1 MKRKKVFNGVQ
12 GDEKVT
18 QWELSK
24 LDSSD
29 NNFDST
35 EMNVVI
41 SVIWVNE
48 RTIWTILQ
56 NAYDNVKSNR

>member
-1 MKRKKVFNGVQ
+1 MKRKKVFKGVQ